1 MATEFRIP
9 ATAVVATLRS
19 LRLVDQMRILLDVT
33 DRLAGDLDDA
43 NQAFERTRGII
54 NAKLVRAPIEVK
66 KSARPATVKK
76 MVGKMVRASNLE
88 LARAC
93 CGWTGCYASAERSIG
108 DSVKAIDALLA
119 DIGNSG
125 CRAIAAHLFR
135 VQPVAVKFPGY
146 SPCAWEMETARTLA
160 IRCLGAVRQ
169 FIDANPTE
177 PGADEP
183 EEFEGAINRRKN
195 LVHELRVILH
205 GRDDLDRLE
214 AAIAADLAEL
224 NAAVDAG
231 AYAGPRSD
239 IEPKRYAELAR
250 EAQTLRANLIE
261 GAAIYPDGGIHLET
275 DDGVSVALFGMSPAG
290 AAHLQAICEHAEPVL
305 RALGANIGERGE
317 TADGRLLRWAGE
329 MVAPAGGD
337 HEHGNPFA
345 FLAVAISRFMARA
358 EQPAERAPAK
368 VAGHVVDVVLDGS
381 PEQRAS
387 GGTTDKPLGATSQD
401 AENDQTPEN
410 DAQTNKKRSGR
421 GRFKKLDTTAFLEWA
436 KSGRWDHKMGPQKN
450 CEAFAIH
457 AKIPSERMGP
467 FVAKMRAAY
476 YKHLHAS
483 HSAGK
488 CAPNSLRADK

>member
-1 MATEFRIP
+1 MRTESIP

-33 DRLAGDLDDA
+33 DRMAGDLDDA
-43 NQAFERTRGII
+43 NQGFERTRGII

-125 CRAIAAHLFR
+125 CRAIEAHLAR
-135 VQPVAVKFPGY
+135 VQVSPVKFPDY
-146 SPCAWEMETARTLA
+146 FPVAWDAFTVRAVA

-183 EEFEGAINRRKN
+183 EEFAEAIFARRG
-195 LVHELRVILH
+195 LAIDLRAILH

-224 NAAVDAG
+224 NAAVDAD
-231 AYAGPRSD
+231 AYAGPRID
-239 IEPKRYAELAR
+239 IEPQRYAELAR

-305 RALGANIGERGE
+305 RALAANIGERGE

-358 EQPAERAPAK
+358 EQSAERAPAN
-368 VAGHVVDVVLDGS
+368 VAGHVVDAGTGGS
-381 PEQRAS
+381 PEQPHGMTATIPPA
-387 GGTTDKPLGATSQD
+387 GGKPEDSRWSVARSKTEWRRWIGGQMSPYSQYKPIKREVPPMTFNGWLGRDLERHPDDKG
-401 AENDQTPEN
+401 
-410 DAQTNKKRSGR
+410 KRFR
-421 GRFKKLDTTAFLEWA
+421 L
-436 KSGRWDHKMGPQKN
+436 
-450 CEAFAIH
+450 
-457 AKIPSERMGP
+457 KID
-467 FVAKMRAAY
+467 
-476 YKHLHAS
+476 
-483 HSAGK
+483 
-488 CAPNSLRADK
+488 SLRVKCPTYRDADAL